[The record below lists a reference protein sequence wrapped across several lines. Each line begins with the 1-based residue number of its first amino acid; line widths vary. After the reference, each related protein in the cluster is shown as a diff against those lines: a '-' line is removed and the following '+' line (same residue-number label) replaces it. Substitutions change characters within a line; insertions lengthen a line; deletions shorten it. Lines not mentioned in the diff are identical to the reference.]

1 MIQHSFSAAVPLKK
15 LNSDMKR
22 EIERRFQRALLI
34 VLVAVFG
41 STEIQAQ
48 SLEGDDDFNKG
59 ARTSL
64 QFLKIGIGARQAAL
78 GEASIAMVRDVNSV
92 FWNPA
97 NIAGIENVEAGF
109 NYIRWLADLNYVA
122 GSIGYR
128 MGTFG
133 IVSGYVAS
141 LDYGDIPEALVT
153 GQGGANDTRTGN
165 MFSGGD
171 LMIGITFAREFT
183 DRLSIGVSGK
193 YLRESLFDYSGSTF
207 AWDVGTNYN
216 LGYKGIRLAMAAQ
229 NFGGS
234 VNFLEEGSQ
243 TEGFDVP
250 ITFRLGVSMNV
261 VSPEGNSL
269 IAMGPGHE
277 VRFGIEA
284 INTNDFNERFH
295 IGGEY
300 SFHEWVMLRAGYRL
314 NYEEGNLALG
324 FGLAPRFS
332 GMEVRVDYAY
342 VGYEFLEA
350 PHRFTMT
357 LAF

>member
-1 MIQHSFSAAVPLKK
+1 
-15 LNSDMKR
+15 MKR
-22 EIERRFQRALLI
+22 EIEQRFRRLLI
-34 VLVAVFG
+34 AALVCAFAAGGV
-41 STEIQAQ
+41 ELRAQ
-48 SLEGDDDFNKG
+48 SLEGNEDFNKG

-78 GEASIAMVRDVNSV
+78 GEASIALVRDVNSV

-97 NIAGIENVEAGF
+97 NIAGVENVEAGF
-109 NYIRWLADLNYVA
+109 SYVRWLADLNYVA
-122 GSIGYR
+122 GTLGYR

-141 LDYGDIPEALVT
+141 LDYGDIPEALAT
-153 GQGGANDTRTGN
+153 STQGSNDTRTGN
-165 MFSGGD
+165 TFSGGD
-171 LMIGITFAREFT
+171 LMAGLTFAREFT

-193 YLRESLFDYSGSTF
+193 YIHESLFDYSASTF
-207 AWDVGTNYN
+207 AWDVGTNYD

-234 VNFLEEGSQ
+234 VDYLEGGD
-243 TEGFDVP
+243 TEGFDIP
-250 ITFRLGVSMNV
+250 LIFRIGLAMNA
-261 VSPEGNSL
+261 VSPDGNAL
-269 IAMGPGHE
+269 MAMGPGHA
-277 VRFGIEA
+277 VTLGFEA
-284 INTNDFNERFH
+284 INTNDFSERFH

-300 SFHEWVMLRAGYRL
+300 SYNDFLMVRGGYRL

-324 FGLAPRFS
+324 FGIAPRIG

-342 VGYEFLEA
+342 VDYDFLNA